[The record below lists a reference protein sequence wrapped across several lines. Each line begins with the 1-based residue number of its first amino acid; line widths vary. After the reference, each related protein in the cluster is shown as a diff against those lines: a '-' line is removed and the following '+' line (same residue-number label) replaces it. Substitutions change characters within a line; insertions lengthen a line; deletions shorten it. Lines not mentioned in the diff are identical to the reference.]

1 MKLFD
6 WIFRKNAIEDIPPL
20 PSWETLIEMMHDK
33 NLDAFA
39 DEVIEVVYSIDK
51 SMRYVILKNDKGFFT
66 YQLEAIYQYD
76 EDDWKYICLHDNA
89 LPAMWEPFRG
99 IEGKSLFDDI
109 NELKKE
115 LAVEP
120 EYIRSFK

>member
-66 YQLEAIYQYD
+66 YTMRTTGNIFVCTITHYLQCGSRLEA
-76 EDDWKYICLHDNA
+76 
-89 LPAMWEPFRG
+89 
-99 IEGKSLFDDI
+99 
-109 NELKKE
+109 LKGNRYLTTLMNSK
-115 LAVEP
+115 
-120 EYIRSFK
+120 RN